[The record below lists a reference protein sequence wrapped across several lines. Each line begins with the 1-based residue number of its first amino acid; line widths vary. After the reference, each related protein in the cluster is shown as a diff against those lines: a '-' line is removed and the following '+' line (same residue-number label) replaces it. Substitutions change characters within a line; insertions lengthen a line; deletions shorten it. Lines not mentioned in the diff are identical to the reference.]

1 MSIGF
6 THKFGAPIV
15 DSGSVLNAVFAAVA
29 NSAVYPNA
37 VTSPATLTLGG
48 STTLILST
56 ATQAG
61 TVRLPA
67 LDSTNGPQWNG
78 KVISIRLKTAGNN
91 LTVSN
96 QDQGTSLTLATAGD
110 FVTVVAIWD
119 AVVGSGS
126 WEIVDC
132 GKVNAGNYQPVEFA

>member
-1 MSIGF
+1 MSGF

-15 DSGSVLNAVFAAVA
+15 DAGGVFNAAFAAA
-29 NSAVYPNA
+29 NNFAVYPNQ
-37 VTSPATLTLGG
+37 VVSPQPLNLGG

-56 ATQAG
+56 AGQAG
-61 TVRLPA
+61 TIQLPA

-78 KVISIRLKTAGNN
+78 KAVSIRLKTGGNN

-96 QDQGTSLTLATAGD
+96 LDQGTSLVLATAGD

-119 AVVGSGS
+119 SVVGSGS

>member
-1 MSIGF
+1 MSGF
-6 THKFGAPIV
+6 THKFGAPLV
-15 DSGSVLNAVFAAVA
+15 DAGSVLNAAFAAA
-29 NSAVYPNA
+29 NNFAVYPNQVA
-37 VTSPATLTLGG
+37 SPQPLTLGG

-56 ATQAG
+56 AGQAG
-61 TVRLPA
+61 TVQLPA
-67 LDSTNGPQWNG
+67 LDSSNGSQWNG
-78 KVISIRLKTAGNN
+78 KVVSIRLKTAGNN

-96 QDQGTSLTLATAGD
+96 LDQSTSLTLAAAGD

-132 GKVNAGNYQPVEFA
+132 GKVSAGNYQPVEFA